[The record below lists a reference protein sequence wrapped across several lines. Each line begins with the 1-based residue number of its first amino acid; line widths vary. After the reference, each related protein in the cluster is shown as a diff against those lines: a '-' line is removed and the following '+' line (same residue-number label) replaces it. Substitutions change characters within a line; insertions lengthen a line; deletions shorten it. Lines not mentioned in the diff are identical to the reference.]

1 MKMRVLPC
9 LLFAAIVFH
18 AGAVHATPV
27 EFAAGEISAA
37 AKASSVD
44 GPRVVFKIDS
54 TLGAQAYRLNR
65 GPDGAIVVTGGDA
78 SGAMYGG
85 LDIAEG
91 LRLGTLDELVSDH
104 RLHTPHILDRGIKFN
119 VPLDFR
125 TPTYSDRN
133 TSSQDN
139 IPEMWSMDF
148 WHEFIDEMARDR
160 YNVLSLWS
168 EHPFPSM
175 VKVPEFPDVA
185 LDDVWQG
192 KTNAKGEYTDHIVVK
207 KMTMDEKIAF
217 WREVMQYAHDRGV
230 AVYIFTWN
238 VFTHGATGKY
248 GITDAMSNAT
258 TIAYIR
264 DSVRELIKTYPL
276 LDGMGITSGENMPGA
291 TDDEKENWIWAT
303 YGEGARD
310 ALRTNPGR
318 TFHII
323 HRFHQT
329 SVSQIMQHWKD
340 YPGPVDFSFKYS
352 VAHMYSIANP
362 PMIKGGLSVLPPG
375 KKMWLEVRNDDIY
388 SFRFGDPDY
397 MRDYVD
403 NMPPADV
410 SGGYMMGGDGYCL
423 GREFLDRDPG
433 PGPRQLVIKKQW
445 YSFMLMGRLS
455 YDPTLTDTHFQDVL
469 AAQFPGVSAFGLY
482 RALQSASQ
490 TMPLITR
497 FFWGDIDIK
506 WFPEASSRNPANE
519 RYYTV
524 LDFAEGESMPG
535 ANVLNI
541 RQWRAN
547 VLEKRPMTET
557 TPLQIADALEE
568 SSREALQ
575 SVAALRMQSPSANA
589 VEYRKTL
596 VDCESLGWLA
606 QYYAEKIRA
615 ASDLGLYDLSTDASE
630 QASAENHLSNALEA
644 WKHYATVRDGQYV
657 PALYGRAGY
666 VDITAMTAK
675 VADDLRIA
683 RDWKPGTIRK
693 TVPGQ
698 TTEQGFKP

>member
-1 MKMRVLPC
+1 MKIHVLSYI
-9 LLFAAIVFH
+9 LFAVT
-18 AGAVHATPV
+18 AVVATVAHATPA
-27 EFAAGEISAA
+27 EFATREIGAA
-37 AKASSVD
+37 AKAAAVAE
-44 GPRVVFKIDS
+44 PRVTFKIDS
-54 TLGAQAYRLNR
+54 SLGAQAYRFN
-65 GPDGAIVVTGGDA
+65 GDSNGAVVVTGGDA

-85 LDIAEG
+85 LDIAQA
-91 LRLGTLDELVSDH
+91 LRLGTLKALVSDH
-104 RLHTPHILDRGIKFN
+104 RLHTPHVLDRGIKFN
-119 VPLDFR
+119 VPLDWR
-125 TPTYSDRN
+125 TPTYSDR
-133 TSSQDN
+133 TTASQSN

-160 YNVLSLWS
+160 YNLLSLWS

-192 KTNAKGEYTDHIVVK
+192 KTDASGAYTDHAVVK

-217 WREVMQYAHDRGV
+217 WGEVMQYAHDRGI
-230 AVYIFTWN
+230 AVYMFTWN

-248 GITDAMSNAT
+248 GITNAMSNAT
-258 TIAYIR
+258 TVAYTR

-291 TDDEKENWIWAT
+291 TDDAKEEWIWAT

-310 ALRTNPGR
+310 ALRKEPHR
-318 TFHII
+318 KFHII

-329 SVSQIMQHWKD
+329 SLSQIMQRWKAF
-340 YPGPVDFSFKYS
+340 PGPVDFSYKYS

-362 PMIKGGLSVLPPG
+362 PMIREALDVLPAG

-397 MRDYVD
+397 LRDYVN
-403 NMPPADV
+403 NMPSAEV
-410 SGGYMMGGDGYCL
+410 SGGYMMGADGYCL
-423 GREFLDRDPG
+423 GREFLDHDPG
-433 PGPRQLVIKKQW
+433 PGPRELIIQKQW

-455 YDPTLTDTHFQDVL
+455 YDPTIPDTHFQEVL
-469 AAQFPGVSAFGLY
+469 AARFPGVSSFGLY
-482 RALQSASQ
+482 RALQSASE

-506 WFPEASSRNPANE
+506 WFPESSSRRPADKN
-519 RYYTV
+519 YYTV

-541 RQWRAN
+541 RQWRTN
-547 VLEKRPMTET
+547 VLEKRPMTKT

-568 SSREALQ
+568 ESRSTLQ
-575 SVAALRMQSPSANA
+575 SVASLRMQTPGANV
-589 VEYRKTL
+589 VEFRKTL
-596 VDCESLGWLA
+596 VDCESLAWLA
-606 QYYAEKIRA
+606 HYYAEKIRA
-615 ASDLGLYDLSTDASE
+615 ASDLGVYDLTHDAS
-630 QASAENHLSNALEA
+630 QQTSAVRHLESALDA

-657 PALYGRAGY
+657 PGLYGRAGY
-666 VDITAMTAK
+666 VNITAMTAK
-675 VADDLRIA
+675 VAQDLTIA
-683 RDWKPGTIRK
+683 RDWKPGSIRA

-698 TTEQGFKP
+698 GTEAGVKP

>member
-1 MKMRVLPC
+1 MKIHVILSI
-9 LLFAAIVFH
+9 LFAVN
-18 AGAVHATPV
+18 AVAHATPV
-27 EFAAGEISAA
+27 EFATREIGAA
-37 AKASSVD
+37 ATGAAVAK
-44 GPRVVFKIDS
+44 PRVTFKIDS
-54 TLGAQAYRLNR
+54 SLGAQSYRFN
-65 GPDGAIVVTGGDA
+65 GDSNGAVVVTGGDA

-85 LDIAEG
+85 LDIAEAV
-91 LRLGTLDELVSDH
+91 RLGSLKELVSDP

-119 VPLDFR
+119 VPLDWR
-125 TPTYSDRN
+125 TPTYSDR
-133 TSSQDN
+133 TTAAQSN

-160 YNVLSLWS
+160 YNLLSLWS

-175 VKVPEFPDVA
+175 VKVPEFPEIA

-192 KTNAKGEYTDHIVVK
+192 KADANGAYTDHVVVK

-217 WREVMQYAHDRGV
+217 WREVMRYAHERGV

-258 TIAYIR
+258 TVAYMR

-276 LDGMGITSGENMPGA
+276 LDGMGITSGEHMPGA
-291 TDDEKENWIWAT
+291 TDDAKENWIWAT

-310 ALRTNPGR
+310 ALRAEPHR
-318 TFHII
+318 RFHII

-329 SVSQIMQHWKD
+329 SLSQIMQHWKD
-340 YPGPVDFSFKYS
+340 FPGPVDFSYKYS

-362 PMIKGGLSVLPPG
+362 PMIKEALDVLPAG

-388 SFRFGDPDY
+388 TFRFGDPDY
-397 MRDYVD
+397 LRDYVD

-410 SGGYMMGGDGYCL
+410 SGGYMMGADGYCL

-433 PGPRQLVIKKQW
+433 PGPHELVIQKQW

-455 YDPTLTDTHFQDVL
+455 YDPTLSDTHFQEML
-469 AAQFPGVSAFGLY
+469 AARFPGVSAYGLY

-506 WFPEASSRNPANE
+506 WFPEASSKRPADKG
-519 RYYTV
+519 YYTV
-524 LDFAEGESMPG
+524 HDFAEGESMPG
-535 ANVLNI
+535 ANVLSI
-541 RQWRAN
+541 RQWRTN
-547 VLEKRPMTET
+547 VLEKRSMTKT
-557 TPLQIADALEE
+557 TPLQIADALEAE
-568 SSREALQ
+568 SRDTLQ
-575 SVAALRMQSPSANA
+575 SVAALRMQTPGSNG
-589 VEYRKTL
+589 VEFRKTL

-615 ASDLGLYDLSTDASE
+615 ASDLGLYDLTQDASQ
-630 QASAENHLSNALEA
+630 QASAIGHLNSALDA

-666 VDITAMTAK
+666 VNITAMTAK
-675 VADDLRIA
+675 VAEDLTIA
-683 RDWKPGTIRK
+683 RDWKPGSVRMA
-693 TVPGQ
+693 VPGQ
-698 TTEQGFKP
+698 GTEAGVKP

>member
-1 MKMRVLPC
+1 MKIVLSC
-9 LLFAAIVFH
+9 ILFAVT
-18 AGAVHATPV
+18 AVVAPAAHATPT
-27 EFAAGEISAA
+27 EFATQEIGVA
-37 AKASSVD
+37 AKAAAVAE
-44 GPRVVFKIDS
+44 PHVTFRIDS
-54 TLGAQAYRLNR
+54 SLGAQAYRFNS
-65 GPDGAIVVTGGDA
+65 DSNGAVVVTGGDA

-85 LDIAEG
+85 LDIAEAI
-91 LRLGTLDELVSDH
+91 RLGSLKKLVSDP
-104 RLHTPHILDRGIKFN
+104 RLHTPHILVRGIKFN
-119 VPLDFR
+119 VPLDWR

-148 WHEFIDEMARDR
+148 WHEYIDEMARDR
-160 YNVLSLWS
+160 YNLLSLWS

-192 KTNAKGEYTDHIVVK
+192 KTDASGKYTDHIVVK

-217 WREVMQYAHDRGV
+217 WREVMQYAHSRGV

-238 VFTHGATGKY
+238 IFTNGATGKY

-258 TIAYIR
+258 TVAYTR

-276 LDGMGITSGENMPGA
+276 LDGMGITSGENMPKA

-303 YGEGARD
+303 YGEGALD
-310 ALRTNPGR
+310 ALRAEPHR
-318 TFHII
+318 RFHII

-329 SVSQIMQHWKD
+329 SLSQIMQHWKD
-340 YPGPVDFSFKYS
+340 FPGPVDFSYKYS
-352 VAHMYSIANP
+352 VAHMYSIPNP
-362 PMIKGGLSVLPPG
+362 PMIKEALDVLPHG

-397 MRDYVD
+397 LRDYVD

-410 SGGYMMGGDGYCL
+410 SGGYMMGADGYCL

-433 PGPRQLVIKKQW
+433 PGPRELVIQKQW

-455 YDPTLTDTHFQDVL
+455 YDPTLPDTHFQQVL
-469 AAQFPGVSAFGLY
+469 AARFPGVSAFGLY

-506 WFPEASSRNPANE
+506 WFPESSSRRPAE
-519 RYYTV
+519 KRYYTV
-524 LDFAEGESMPG
+524 HDFAEGESMPG

-541 RQWRAN
+541 RQWRTN
-547 VLEKRPMTET
+547 VIEKRPMTKT
-557 TPLQIADALEE
+557 TPLQIADALEDA
-568 SSREALQ
+568 SRATLE
-575 SVAALRMQSPSANA
+575 SVAALRMQTPSANA

-615 ASDLGLYDLSTDASE
+615 ASDLGLYDLTRDASQ
-630 QASAENHLSNALEA
+630 QASAVGHLNNALDA
-644 WKHYATVRDGQYV
+644 WKHYATVRDGQYL

-666 VDITAMTAK
+666 VNITAMTAR
-675 VADDLRIA
+675 VADDLTLA
-683 RDWKPGTIRK
+683 RDWKPGSVRM

-698 TTEQGFKP
+698 GTEAGIKP

>member
-1 MKMRVLPC
+1 MKIHVLSC
-9 LLFAAIVFH
+9 LLFVVT
-18 AGAVHATPV
+18 AVAHATPA
-27 EFAAGEISAA
+27 EFAAQEIGAA
-37 AKASSVD
+37 ATAAAVAE
-44 GPRVVFKIDS
+44 PRVTFKIDS
-54 TLGAQAYRLNR
+54 SLGAQAYRFSVDSN
-65 GPDGAIVVTGGDA
+65 GAVVVTGGDA
-78 SGAMYGG
+78 SGTMYGG
-85 LDIAEG
+85 LDIAEAV
-91 LRLGTLDELVSDH
+91 RLGSLKELVSDP
-104 RLHTPHILDRGIKFN
+104 RLHTPHVLDRGIKFN
-119 VPLDFR
+119 VPLDWR
-125 TPTYSDRN
+125 TPTYSDRA
-133 TSSQDN
+133 TAAQSN
-139 IPEMWSMDF
+139 IPEMWSIDF

-160 YNVLSLWS
+160 YNLLTLWS

-175 VKVPEFPDVA
+175 IKVPEFPDVA

-192 KTNAKGEYTDHIVVK
+192 KMDASGAYTDHVVVK
-207 KMTMDEKIAF
+207 KMTMDQKIAF

-248 GITDAMSNAT
+248 GITDAMSNT
-258 TIAYIR
+258 TTVSYMR

-276 LDGMGITSGENMPGA
+276 LDGMGITSGEHMPGA
-291 TDDEKENWIWAT
+291 TDDAKEDWIWAT
-303 YGEGARD
+303 YAEGARD
-310 ALRTNPGR
+310 ALRAQPHR
-318 TFHII
+318 KFHII

-329 SVSQIMQHWKD
+329 SLSRIMQHWKD
-340 YPGPVDFSFKYS
+340 FPGPVDFSYKYS

-362 PMIKGGLSVLPPG
+362 PMIKEALDVVPAG

-397 MRDYVD
+397 LRDYVD

-410 SGGYMMGGDGYCL
+410 SGGYMMGPDGYNL

-433 PGPRQLVIKKQW
+433 TGPHELVTKKQW

-455 YDPTLTDTHFQDVL
+455 YDPTIPDTHFQQVL
-469 AAQFPGVSAFGLY
+469 AARFPGVSAFGLY

-497 FFWGDIDIK
+497 FFWGDIDVK
-506 WFPEASSRNPANE
+506 WFPESSSKRPAE
-519 RYYTV
+519 KSYYTV
-524 LDFAEGESMPG
+524 HDFAEGESMPG

-541 RQWRAN
+541 RQWRTN
-547 VLEKRPMTET
+547 VLEKHPMTKT
-557 TPLQIADALEE
+557 TPLQIADALEDE
-568 SSREALQ
+568 SRETLQ
-575 SVAALRMQSPSANA
+575 SVAALRMQTPSSNV
-589 VEYRKTL
+589 VEFHKTL

-615 ASDLGLYDLSTDASE
+615 ASDLGLYDLTQDASQ
-630 QASAENHLSNALEA
+630 QASAVGHLKSALDA

-666 VDITAMTAK
+666 VNITAMTAK
-675 VADDLRIA
+675 VAEDLTIA
-683 RDWKPGTIRK
+683 RDWKPGSVRM

-698 TTEQGFKP
+698 GTEAGVKP

>member
-1 MKMRVLPC
+1 MKIQVLSC
-9 LLFAAIVFH
+9 ILL
-18 AGAVHATPV
+18 AVTTVAHATPA
-27 EFAAGEISAA
+27 EFATQEIGAA
-37 AKASSVD
+37 AKAAAVAE
-44 GPRVVFKIDS
+44 PRVTFKIDS
-54 TLGAQAYRLNR
+54 SLGAQAYRFNV
-65 GPDGAIVVTGGDA
+65 DSNGAVVVTGGDA

-91 LRLGTLDELVSDH
+91 VRLGSLKELVSDP

-119 VPLDFR
+119 VPLDWR

-139 IPEMWSMDF
+139 VPEMWSIDF

-160 YNVLSLWS
+160 YNLLSLWS

-175 VKVPEFPDVA
+175 VKVPEFPEVA

-192 KTNAKGEYTDHIVVK
+192 KADANGAYTDHVVVK

-217 WREVMQYAHDRGV
+217 WREVMQYAHSRGV

-238 VFTHGATGKY
+238 VFTHGTTGKY

-258 TIAYIR
+258 TVAYMR

-276 LDGMGITSGENMPGA
+276 LDGLGITSGEHMPGA
-291 TDDEKENWIWAT
+291 TDDAKENWIWAT

-310 ALRTNPGR
+310 ALRAEPHR
-318 TFHII
+318 RFHII

-329 SVSQIMQHWKD
+329 SLSQIMQHWKD
-340 YPGPVDFSFKYS
+340 FPGPVDFSYKYS

-362 PMIKGGLSVLPPG
+362 PMIKEGLDVLPAG

-388 SFRFGDPDY
+388 TFRFGDPDY
-397 MRDYVD
+397 LRDYVD

-410 SGGYMMGGDGYCL
+410 SGGYMMGADGYCL

-433 PGPRQLVIKKQW
+433 PGPHELVIQKQW

-455 YDPTLTDTHFQDVL
+455 YDPTLPDTHFQEVL
-469 AAQFPGVSAFGLY
+469 AARFPGVSAYGLY

-506 WFPEASSRNPANE
+506 WFPESSSKRPADKG
-519 RYYTV
+519 YYTV
-524 LDFAEGESMPG
+524 HDFAEGESMPG
-535 ANVLNI
+535 ANVLSI
-541 RQWRAN
+541 RQWRTN
-547 VLEKRPMTET
+547 VLEKRSMTKT
-557 TPLQIADALEE
+557 TPLQIADALEAE
-568 SSREALQ
+568 SRNTLQ
-575 SVAALRMQSPSANA
+575 SVAALRMQTPSSNA
-589 VEYRKTL
+589 VEFRKTL

-615 ASDLGLYDLSTDASE
+615 ASDLGLYDLTQDASQ
-630 QASAENHLSNALEA
+630 QASAIGHLNSALDA

-666 VDITAMTAK
+666 VNITAMTAK
-675 VADDLRIA
+675 VAEDLTIA
-683 RDWKPGTIRK
+683 RDWKPGSVRM

-698 TTEQGFKP
+698 GTEAGVKP